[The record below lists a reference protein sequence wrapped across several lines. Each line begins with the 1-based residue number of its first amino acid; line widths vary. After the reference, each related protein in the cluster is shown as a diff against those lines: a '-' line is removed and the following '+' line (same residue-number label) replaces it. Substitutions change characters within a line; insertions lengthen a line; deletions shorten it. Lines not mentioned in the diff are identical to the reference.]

1 VDLRL
6 FSETPGNTQGLD
18 AFFRYGV
25 ADKEAGW
32 FKRNISFGLAYT
44 GLFPNRRRDVLGFAV
59 SSGWA
64 GDSLRNLNRSSGT
77 PIEDEEIVLELTYI
91 MNPRPWLTLQPDIQW
106 FINPGLS
113 STVEDTLFLGLRVE
127 VIF

>member
-1 VDLRL
+1 MD
-6 FSETPGNTQGLD
+6 G
-18 AFFRYGV
+18 FFRVGV

-44 GLFPNRRRDVLGFAV
+44 GLFPNRESDILGFAV

-64 GDSLRNLNRSSGT
+64 GDSLRNLNRSNGT

-91 MNPRPWLTLQPDIQW
+91 MIPRPWLVLQPDIQW
-106 FINPGLS
+106 FIHPGLS
-113 STVEDTLFLGLRVE
+113 QIVDDTLYLGLRIE
-127 VIF
+127 VTF